1 VEVHRTKGKSA
12 SFAAQLNGNEKSSK
26 GTSTLIF
33 LPCGVVF
40 SSSIFLFVFLP
51 IFLSLYWLIPHRARN
66 TWALFASILF
76 YAWGGGQV
84 TLVLLAS
91 IAVDYFI
98 AQKLLGTRRVFWLTL
113 GVSLNLGLLV
123 YYKYVGFLVQNTAL
137 LFGIENTS
145 LHVWNSV
152 ALPIGISFFSFQKI
166 SYLVDVYRKSKPPLK
181 SLTDYG
187 LFVLLFPQLI
197 AGPIV
202 RFNDIADQIQERR
215 MHPNDRV
222 LGFLRFVLGLA
233 KKVLIAN
240 NLGAIADPLF
250 AQETVTGAAAWT
262 GIVAYTFQIY
272 FDFSGY
278 SDMAI
283 GLGRMMGF
291 RFNENFNFPYL
302 STSITEFWRRWH
314 ISLSTWMRD
323 YLYIPLGGNKR
334 GTVPMLVNLWVV
346 FLLSGLWHGAA
357 WTFVFWGA
365 YHGFWLVVERA
376 QRTLKIP
383 PIPVAMG
390 VPWTFLRV
398 LLGWVLFRAES
409 LPQAW
414 QWFIALGRLDGT
426 FDPQA
431 HVPVTIVLAACASFW
446 AFRPQWQNAETHFW
460 TRTLSSR
467 SMLAYVGLSV
477 LLLYISTARIVS
489 GEYNPFIYFNF

>member
-1 VEVHRTKGKSA
+1 
-12 SFAAQLNGNEKSSK
+12 
-26 GTSTLIF
+26 
-33 LPCGVVF
+33 
-40 SSSIFLFVFLP
+40 
-51 IFLSLYWLIPHRARN
+51 
-66 TWALFASILF
+66 
-76 YAWGGGQV
+76 
-84 TLVLLAS
+84 
-91 IAVDYFI
+91 
-98 AQKLLGTRRVFWLTL
+98 
-113 GVSLNLGLLV
+113 
-123 YYKYVGFLVQNTAL
+123 
-137 LFGIENTS
+137 
-145 LHVWNSV
+145 
-152 ALPIGISFFSFQKI
+152 
-166 SYLVDVYRKSKPPLK
+166 VDVYRKSKPPLK

-202 RFNDIADQIQERR
+202 RYNDIADQIRAR
-215 MHPNDRV
+215 SMDPNDRV
-222 LGFLRFVLGLA
+222 LGFLRFVLGLG

-250 AQETVTGAAAWT
+250 AQETVTGASAWT

-383 PIPVAMG
+383 PIPSVLG

-409 LPQAW
+409 LPQAG
-414 QWFIALGRLDGT
+414 QWFKALGRFDGT
-426 FDPQA
+426 LDPQA
-431 HVPVTIVLAACASFW
+431 HVYVAIVLAGLASFW
-446 AFRPQWQNAETHFW
+446 AIRPQWQNAETHFW